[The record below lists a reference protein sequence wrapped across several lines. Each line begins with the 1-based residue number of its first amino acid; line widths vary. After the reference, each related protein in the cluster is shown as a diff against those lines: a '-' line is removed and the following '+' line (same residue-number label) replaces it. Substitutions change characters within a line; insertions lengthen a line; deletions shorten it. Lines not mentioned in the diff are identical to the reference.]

1 MAVKIT
7 KFIMSAEYGTPIRS
21 RTATKGL
28 SNTPASEIGNNA
40 DKTTIVP
47 TKKDDQSPQSSSNGT
62 SVSFFL
68 GSLFLQLQCL
78 LILFPKKQN

>member
-47 TKKDDQSPQSSSNGT
+47 TKDDQSPQSSSNGLRYHFSGFAVSPAAMPIN
-62 SVSFFL
+62 SV
-68 GSLFLQLQCL
+68 
-78 LILFPKKQN
+78 PEKQN